1 MLLGHNNKKLKLL
14 EESER
19 IVLKT
24 LSVEDMIEKNLKFN
38 QLTEVALNGIMGG
51 NSTQPKDKVY
61 ESRKILEKE
70 TGIEL
75 KSCYDLTSISV

>member
-1 MLLGHNNKKLKLL
+1 MFLGQNNKKLKLL

-24 LSVEDMIEKNLKFN
+24 LSVEDMIEKNLKIN
-38 QLTEVALNGIMGG
+38 QLMEIALNGNISG
-51 NSTQPKDKVY
+51 NTTQPKDKVST
-61 ESRKILEKE
+61 SRKILEKE